1 MIAFVYFIYGLA
13 WTLIVP
19 VLSLLSLTLVT
30 KWRPG
35 LKQKLGLLPEFP
47 HASPK
52 RIWFHAVSVGELNAL
67 IPVLKCFSGGDIVL
81 STSTS
86 TAQQMAATKLRDEI
100 EAGLVRLIYMPW
112 DHPMIIARA
121 IKKIRPYALI
131 TVETEIWPALVIEA
145 KRAGVKVA
153 VINARLNDASYK
165 AYSRLAWFF
174 KPIFAALDLVL
185 AQSAADSRK
194 FIELG
199 TKTEN
204 IYMLGNIKFSALP
217 LHGADEAKAIRKVLG
232 YSPETFI
239 LMGAST
245 HEEEEGALINIFQ
258 ELKPQFPQLRLI
270 LAPRHPARFQ
280 VVEQLI
286 LSAAQLQVV
295 KFSQIKTVL
304 VRENNLVASGMKL
317 NDVLLIDTIGDLSS
331 LTSIADLV
339 FVGGTIPNN
348 IGGHNVLEPAA
359 YGIPVV
365 VGVNY
370 FKNVE
375 TVEMMEAEGAL
386 EVSQT
391 IEELRLSIKS
401 IIENDDKRV
410 LMGARATNA
419 MKRNQ
424 KILEDTVIKLNEF
437 INPLAKV

>member
-19 VLSLLSLTLVT
+19 VLSLLSLTLVS

-47 HASPK
+47 RKSPK

-67 IPVLKCFSGGDIVL
+67 VPVLKCFSGGDIVL
-81 STSTS
+81 STTTS

-100 EAGLVRLIYMPW
+100 EAGLIKLIYMPW
-112 DHPMIIARA
+112 DHPMIIAGA
-121 IKKIRPYALI
+121 IKKIQPYALI
-131 TVETEIWPALVIEA
+131 TVETEVWPALIVEA

-199 TKTEN
+199 TSTAN
-204 IYMLGNIKFSALP
+204 IYMFGNIKFSALP

-232 YSPETFI
+232 YSAEAFI

-258 ELKPQFPQLRLI
+258 ELKPHFPQLRLI
-270 LAPRHPARFQ
+270 LAPRHPARFH

-304 VRENNLVASGMKL
+304 ASMKL
-317 NDVLLIDTIGDLSS
+317 NDVLVIDTIGDLAS

-419 MKRNQ
+419 MKKNQ